1 MPRKIRKARV
11 ALLVGVALVVAVVAA
26 ALAGR
31 SSGAGSASAASMKS
45 ELVVKTAKNKTLH
58 KTILVTRSG
67 RTLYS
72 LTVEM
77 HGKFICTNNSCL
89 SLWTP
94 LVVPRGTKPMGAAH
108 LATVKR
114 PDSGRTQVTYRG
126 RPLYTFN
133 EDKKPGDVKGNGFKD
148 VGTWLA
154 ASPGSSGT
162 SSPPPTGGYGGYGG
176 SGGYGG

>member
-1 MPRKIRKARV
+1 MIRKIGKVRAGLLIGVVV
-11 ALLVGVALVVAVVAA
+11 AVAVVAA

-31 SSGAGSASAASMKS
+31 SNGASSASAAPQARKA
-45 ELVVKTAKNKTLH
+45 VVKTAMNTTLH

-72 LTVEM
+72 LTAETR
-77 HGKFICTNNSCL
+77 GKFICTDDFCR

-94 LVVPRGTKPMGAAH
+94 LVVPRGTTPTGARH

-114 PDSGRTQVTYRG
+114 PDDGHTQVTYRG
-126 RPLYTFN
+126 RPLYTFK
-133 EDKKPGDVKGNGFKD
+133 EDRKPGDVKGNGFKD

-154 ASPGSSGT
+154 ASPGAAKRAA
-162 SSPPPTGGYGGYGG
+162 SPPPSPGYDGYDGYGG
-176 SGGYGG
+176 